1 MLGNE
6 KKKKKRFGTQ
16 IYREKNEEVSL
27 DKDTG

>member
-6 KKKKKRFGTQ
+6 KKKERFGTQ